1 MHIFTS
7 KYTHRMY
14 VALIIIGI
22 NTRHTFTALDCFGWK
37 KNDGRLEIEWE
48 TPENQAKTRERVEHV
63 LNDCKARQAALQRDA
78 SARGNY
84 KDVDLDATV

>member
-1 MHIFTS
+1 
-7 KYTHRMY
+7 MY

-22 NTRHTFTALDCFGWK
+22 NTHDILLQHWTALDGRRTMAGLRLSGK
-37 KNDGRLEIEWE
+37 LRRTRLRLENGYSMRLIAA
-48 TPENQAKTRERVEHV
+48 N
-63 LNDCKARQAALQRDA
+63 ARQAALQRDA